1 MKRVLLPID
10 GSDRS
15 RRTVRMLRTLYRPE
29 DVKVILAT
37 VVAREERL
45 ESEYIRK
52 RWKDSAEEIFGQ
64 VLDQLAGYDVETVLL
79 EGNPGAEIVRYAQE
93 AGIDHDDPLQP
104 GASAEAG
111 LGGVLHRQAGPQ
123 PGPDHH
129 ARDEGG
135 PDRAVVP
142 GKPSLCPLHFR
153 GESGIVYL
161 PYS

>member
-64 VLDQLAGYDVETVLL
+64 VLDQLEGYDVETVLL

-93 AGIDHDDPLQP
+93 AGIDQIMMTRSSRGPLRKL
-104 GASAEAG
+104 GSVASYIVKRAPSQDLIIMHEMK
-111 LGGVLHRQAGPQ
+111 
-123 PGPDHH
+123 
-129 ARDEGG
+129 E
-135 PDRAVVP
+135 DRT
-142 GKPSLCPLHFR
+142 GQ
-153 GESGIVYL
+153 
-161 PYS
+161 

>member
-64 VLDQLAGYDVETVLL
+64 VVETVLL

-93 AGIDHDDPLQP
+93 AGIDQIMMTRSSRGPLRKL
-104 GASAEAG
+104 GSVASYIVKRAPSQDLIIMHEMK
-111 LGGVLHRQAGPQ
+111 
-123 PGPDHH
+123 
-129 ARDEGG
+129 E
-135 PDRAVVP
+135 DRT
-142 GKPSLCPLHFR
+142 GQ
-153 GESGIVYL
+153 
-161 PYS
+161 